1 MATIVDTFIEDE
13 LQKIIS
19 EILEVHWEDFNYYE
33 IEEICQ
39 DFLDEIPVKIKDV
52 TKIKRLKKYVNKE
65 FELDDLDNKV
75 GSAGL
80 QTLQDNSEYSL
91 EKIPKYLF
99 EWKTKIQSGL
109 INIIDLK
116 ANIWLTDLFDWLNLK
131 VNKTDKIALIWKNGC
146 WKTTLLKLI
155 IWKEIDLMELDWD
168 IKLATDL
175 KIWYLS
181 QDLFWES
188 EKNTLQEEMM
198 KVFPQITEKIEELEK
213 LNSDE
218 DYEQIQE
225 LTQYLLDNDWFKKYE
240 LQKNILKYFGFND
253 EKMKQN
259 VLSLSGWEQTKV
271 QIAKFLI
278 KQVDLLILD
287 EPTNHLDIE
296 GIIFLEKFCQ
306 NWKKA
311 IISIS
316 HDKRFI
322 DNSSEKICEIYQHK
336 ITNYVWKYSNYEEQ
350 KQAIYNKQL
359 KDFKDQKKI
368 IDEEE
373 AYINRFRANS
383 AKASAIQSRIKALN
397 KVIRLKEP
405 ENDKKAS
412 FISISASR
420 RLPEIIMK
428 LRWVEV
434 WYSEKLITLPD
445 EVNVLKTDK
454 IWIIWANWTWKTTLL
469 KTILWDLKAL
479 SWESMINETV
489 KIWSFAQILDE
500 LNLENSII
508 KELSENLDQQQEV
521 RKILWWLL
529 ITWEKVNQTISS
541 LSGWER
547 AKVWLTKMLL
557 QKPDIIIMDEPTNH
571 LDLHSKEIIKTMLNW
586 FDWMTLIVSHDR
598 DLLENVSNKIWLIRD
613 KKLEIYD
620 EVEKGISEVY

>member
-1 MATIVDTFIEDE
+1 MNLVDTYIEDE

-19 EILEVHWEDFNYYE
+19 KILEVHWEDFNFYE
-33 IEEICQ
+33 VEEICQ
-39 DFLDEIPVKIKDV
+39 DFLDDIPAKIKDI

-65 FELDDLDNKV
+65 FELDNLDNKV
-75 GSAGL
+75 ESTRVH
-80 QTLQDNSEYSL
+80 TLQDNSQYSL
-91 EKIPKYLF
+91 ENIPKYLF

-116 ANIWLTDLFDWLNLK
+116 ANIWLTELFDWLNLK

-155 IWKEIDLMELDWD
+155 IWKNINLMELDWD
-168 IKLATDL
+168 IKLATGL

-198 KVFPQITEKIEELEK
+198 KVFPEITKKVEELEK

-218 DYEQIQE
+218 DYEKIQE
-225 LTQYLLDNDWFKKYE
+225 LTQFLLDNDWFKKYE
-240 LQKNILKYFGFND
+240 LQKNILKYFGFNED
-253 EKMKQN
+253 KMKQN

-336 ITNYVWKYSNYEEQ
+336 ITNYVWKYSDYEKQ
-350 KQAIYNKQL
+350 KQAIYDKQL

-383 AKASAIQSRIKALN
+383 AKASAIQSRIKALD

-412 FISISASR
+412 FINISASR

-445 EVNVLKTDK
+445 EVDVLKTDK

-469 KTILWDLKAL
+469 KTILWDLKAF

-500 LNLENSII
+500 LDLENSII

-620 EVEKGISEVY
+620 EVEKGIWEIY